1 MKSKLERSSKHVC
14 AEEGVTCRIRQ
25 IIHKL
30 LASICHMGVLLLFLG
45 FLLECALSYMISLPL
60 HLSQTHARSV
70 TVINHLYMCIH
81 LIAPL
86 LQVDRPKAA
95 RHFSEREQYRQC
107 EWAAFIMGDF

>member
-1 MKSKLERSSKHVC
+1 MREAASASVQDC
-14 AEEGVTCRIRQ
+14 AEEGGMRRIRQ

-30 LASICHMGVLLLFLG
+30 LASICHMGILLLFLG

-60 HLSQTHARSV
+60 HLSQTHARLV
-70 TVINHLYMCIH
+70 AVINHLYMCIH

-86 LQVDRPKAA
+86 LHVDRPKAA
-95 RHFSEREQYRQC
+95 RHFSEKEQYMRF

>member
-1 MKSKLERSSKHVC
+1 MSHEYITIFRIF
-14 AEEGVTCRIRQ
+14 AEMCFIL
-25 IIHKL
+25 HD
-30 LASICHMGVLLLFLG
+30 
-45 FLLECALSYMISLPL
+45 LSPPL

-70 TVINHLYMCIH
+70 TVINHLYMRIY

-95 RHFSEREQYRQC
+95 RHFSEREQYKQF